1 MEGKAENRAKRN
13 TSPVYGIVGFTDTDN
28 TVAER
33 RLFTLSENRKTKE
46 KGYHGTGKAEKQAE
60 NGERVVTVVT
70 DLLPKNAKRNIKVIM
85 LRSGNKSN
93 NGNK

>member
-28 TVAER
+28 TAAER
-33 RLFTLSENRKTKE
+33 RLFTLSENRRTKE

-70 DLLPKNAKRNIKVIM
+70 GLLPKKTQKEI
-85 LRSGNKSN
+85 LKS
-93 NGNK
+93 

>member
-1 MEGKAENRAKRN
+1 MIQRA
-13 TSPVYGIVGFTDTDN
+13 
-28 TVAER
+28 AER
-33 RLFTLSENRKTKE
+33 RLFYAIESRKTKE

-70 DLLPKNAKRNIKVIM
+70 DLLPQITKRNIKIIM
-85 LRSGNKSN
+85 LRIGNKSN

>member
-1 MEGKAENRAKRN
+1 MIQRA
-13 TSPVYGIVGFTDTDN
+13 
-28 TVAER
+28 AER
-33 RLFTLSENRKTKE
+33 RLFYAIGKQETKE

-70 DLLPKNAKRNIKVIM
+70 DLLPKNAKRNIKIIM